1 MNIESLIKE
10 RKGTLIDVRG
20 HDEFMGGHVAG
31 SHNIPLQEIPA
42 RLDELK
48 QLPTPL
54 ILFCA
59 SGNRSG
65 QAWRFLS
72 QHDIDC
78 VNAGSWLDVN
88 YMISQNT

>member
-20 HDEFMGGHVAG
+20 YDEFIGGHVAG
-31 SHNIPLQEIPA
+31 SRNIPLQEIPA

-48 QLPTPL
+48 KLPAPL

-65 QAWRFLS
+65 QAWSFLS
-72 QHDIDC
+72 QQDIDC

-88 YMISQNT
+88 YMIAQNA